1 MSKQNKKNTM
11 KKYVGKKYKI
21 EALEP
26 RLLMDASTAY
36 SVSDWTNELDC
47 LSSAPLWSSSTLQS
61 NANVNQFITALYV
74 KKENTTTN
82 ERAKISDLVQFDNTY
97 YGEYGL
103 DSSKVIIDAIKSD
116 IQKKLPTDGK
126 KISAA
131 ELQEKVKNGALHPE
145 LKYFKADITYEANLN
160 SNGEIVFDASCSF
173 TRLNADYPVAWSSN
187 YSSQLDRYNKKDTD
201 IKKAKDLFTADLSS
215 TNVEI
220 ESDFD
225 FSEYSKKLEFTFVLD
240 GRAENKVDLE
250 SVATF
255 STKFKEASSPE
266 FEAKYGVLGLSETN
280 VSNSLVNIVSK
291 WTISSKWEESVGD
304 LITANE
310 VDDGFGAKLHY
321 NIKKIGD
328 TFVIGVKNQ
337 EYTYERALSFDENSK
352 GNWDHTSIE
361 RFNTFSMGK
370 VLEKLQGIS
379 SKLSAIQ
386 SGDYYDN
393 NVDFSGCLARNA
405 HSLLNLSDLLSNI
418 INEPPATL
426 QELVTRLKNNKYWNN
441 EVRQDK
447 RITVDTKG
455 ISIPVELVISEND
468 SSVALSK
475 EWLENFFNVEVLEIP
490 SVTISSRAT
499 LSFQLL
505 VPFVESEKAKST
517 SELDKLGLGQYDE
530 QLGSIIGANAI
541 VAEKMDHY
549 YGGWSDLSTY
559 ANYVKGQC
567 GNRFTSCVNADTCS
581 YVLYSASSSA
591 VQLDLSK
598 YPEFD
603 GVTPNYGFVIKW
615 NASAD
620 KVKISYDNIPNQRTA
635 DFVAK
640 NIEGLASLL
649 TSVLGRSKNDDV
661 KNVKVVA
668 LNNEYLAV
676 LIDSNDDSVIESI
689 GNDFKEHLKVVL
701 LKDGKQIEE
710 WNNSVTFTK
719 DNVKTI
725 WVSNEL
731 PPERY
736 NNSAK
741 MTVTVGNES
750 CEIEFAPG
758 YFNSASSVGDIA
770 SCLQEMI
777 NSKFRWEIEDA
788 EKGIAYEPAQ
798 LMVESFNGQIRF
810 VSLQDYSIDFYDK
823 EFAEWL
829 GFTTYSSF
837 ADKRWIEHV
846 VIATSHDETKKVQMD
861 EKIASAKFGT
871 KVGEKDL
878 WAEVPSSF
886 ELIFEVDGKKKT
898 IKLEKSDFESKKW
911 ASDAAK
917 ILQDALNEGFEWS
930 ADNVGLY
937 VISHNDKIS
946 FKSSKEF
953 VVGCTDESVLNCLGF
968 YSFSQNKEGEKTV
981 YEILKYKEI
990 YSDKVDIT
998 YFQNIDADESPK
1010 VYVDILFDDDD
1021 RLNVNFDSA
1030 EMVEMKS
1037 LHALAKYMNARI
1049 KESHEEGFDVP
1060 DVEVSVKDGRLCFRS
1075 VENFTIYF
1083 GNIAD
1088 AELLGFYPVV
1098 EKVDASG
1105 LFKVSTPSESIE
1117 YKDVLKTS
1125 AIEVCVNVHEESKE
1139 HQEKYELDLSSI
1151 VDACQK
1157 KNAAVKDCT
1166 VDEILQEIVL
1176 KLNKAIC
1183 EKNGD
1188 KEYVKYFVVDGLKI
1202 VAKKE
1207 YEIKYRI
1214 QKISD
1219 INGFTIASMLGLCGE
1234 YGSDPEKERDEFFV
1248 DANLI
1253 DDAIEDDAMVPLF
1266 QNFNLTIANVIVN
1279 GNINI
1284 AARYGVFG
1292 ERIKGNITGL
1302 NCVTTIGAD
1311 KTKTRLKGIKEP
1323 TYNYGFLAGFGTPKF
1338 EVKVD
1343 PTMKDIDV
1351 AFSAKAVIRAGRMEW
1366 MPNEELVKKESLNT
1380 AECGFHHKNYSMAHL
1395 YDDFSSKMCAKWDSY
1410 FFGAKAQSNLDKIQL
1425 PILGKSILEIMGL
1438 RNKFEEL
1445 NNYFERIQSGS
1456 NIQEILDYIKK
1467 EIGMEVTASYEYS
1480 TRNNVKDTI
1489 LHLTFKWTKGIS
1501 NYLLELDSLNLGR
1514 EDFRLNSQLRTYIDA
1529 TISFTGQVNIHAA
1542 DGLIRF
1548 SVHSP
1553 QLNGSISVKA
1563 LRISADM
1570 EINAV
1575 ENVDGKDVL
1584 KQAEFQVESQSGKE
1598 SSISLNAVINGNSL
1612 NLNLNGSLYVY
1623 KYGAEAGLITL
1634 NCNSNINS
1642 TPQTKVLCK
1651 DATGQVKTYGG
1662 IQEGPLTLDLSNVK
1676 NLELKQT
1683 NLFDKFRNSV
1693 DGLSNTVR
1701 RLQSSLNSALVK
1713 GNIRHIPL
1721 VGDSIVNV
1729 GDSLSFLN
1737 TDFIEPLRKYVYKK
1751 TDGMNAYTVTEKL
1764 YTILCDYIATGT
1776 DALEVCG
1783 DGKSAWWAQKEF
1795 NRYYHGIQFYE
1806 SEDEAYWHLR
1816 LSVNYTLDKNA
1827 DFDLG
1832 FPGLGLRAEGGVAL
1846 ELQLILDIG
1855 FGISKKEGAFILL
1868 SNGYDKEDDPET
1880 DYSDVEQ
1887 KVKGES
1893 VGTAHIGDDLKIMLT
1908 VKPNASIEGSL
1919 GFLAMSAKVD
1929 AGQVKPIVLGID
1941 LNDGDKSDKD
1951 ALNDWTNDKKAKT
1964 TIRMNELLSGIST
1977 QANLRGEINLDV
1989 PMTLG
1994 IGGYSKSAPHIDTS
2008 LSVGWASDFG
2018 KGMGDLKAVALND
2031 IVFDCGSFVKN
2042 TIGSVIQK
2050 INKVID
2056 PVRPLIK
2063 FLQTEIPVLNKLPAG
2078 KVRITVLDLVKK
2090 FGNKKK
2096 MNFGFLDDI
2105 IEIDNMVGKL
2115 KEYTNKGIYI
2125 GSWDIVKAGTEM
2137 DETLRQ
2143 AGQDFIDGKISDAEK
2158 FVSEKLSKL
2167 NLKKSFVDLQNAVDT
2182 VSSIAGNVDSYVDY
2196 AKEAISDK
2204 IEDVQKAAEKWMLPS
2219 PGADSS
2225 KTEIQKPEFGG
2236 NWIFPIIDNPE
2247 TEIMK
2252 ILVGGHADLV
2262 VFDMKPLKFSF
2273 DWSKSFPIIGPL
2285 CADVGFSFGVD
2296 IDLCFGYDTYGIERW
2311 AQSNFKNVAALI
2323 DGFYVADWDPISGD
2337 DITEIVFHSGVVA
2350 GASLGGRF
2358 GVNVGLNLNVN
2369 LDLKDPN
2376 DDGKVRLTEMAEMLS
2391 LNPLDTFD
2399 VSASISARA
2408 FAYLDVF
2415 FYRKEWT
2422 LWSSGAFDLFK
2433 TASEHDNL
2441 ATRSGDSLVVNVGE
2455 FAKENSVAELSKD
2468 GADDI
2473 EVIVTGSNK
2482 AKITF
2487 NKNGKNREYKVD
2499 EENLCIYA
2507 GEENDK
2513 IKISSEAKAEFNIFV
2528 YGGNGDDSIDL
2539 SGLNLAEGYVAVVV
2553 GSSGTDVIKGAASGT
2568 NYLFGDEGDVKFTPD
2583 SKGKKKKTLQ
2593 YAIAYPSDNASG
2605 GADVIL
2611 GASIKDEK
2619 KPQPKNYI
2627 FGGAGNDFIVGGS
2640 GENTIFGDYG
2650 RLSRDSRGFDVADH
2664 HDSFDDGGDDLVYG
2678 GGAIDHI
2685 YGGAGNDF
2693 IHANGDDDEIYGGQ
2707 GNDVIYGGSG
2717 DDIVYGGDG
2726 TDVIFGD
2733 MPLKSDMVIA
2743 RSDNGRGSM
2752 LPYGFVPHDLKGMKD
2767 ANDKYIS
2774 PFFIAADGNNIK
2786 ADTIG
2791 VFDFVKKFVTKNAS
2805 VLPSIE
2811 KVLDGVDSWEK
2822 LDGKKYSENSTNK
2835 GSDVID
2841 GGNGADVIFGDDGRN
2856 ATDKVQTAFIGGN
2869 DVITGGAG
2877 NDFIDGDAGSDT
2889 INGGSGMDVIYGG
2902 RGNDTLDGGSGKD
2915 FVFGDDGWADY
2926 ESESPKD
2933 GQWFNKNGIVANG
2946 EAVFGEIMDSVGRT
2960 FGISNEAKSKK
2971 DGGDDIIV
2979 AGNDSDFVDGQ
2990 SGNDTYRIQFMGGPS
3005 EVFTNV
3011 MDSGNDTNDSL
3022 RVLGTADDDS
3032 ILVRASDAGL
3042 GMIALVPDEKV
3053 GAERVNY
3060 WKSGSSKGI
3069 DAVTVETGIGGDT
3082 VAVDST
3088 LTVMTIDLGSG
3099 NDTINVGQL
3108 YGSEN
3113 LSGINSLDSFTGNLI
3128 ETSEGILSAGNLH
3141 ALYIDGSYNDDVYN
3155 VLHVSAPLSLISD
3168 IGVDTYNIKGFVDKS
3183 GNFIR
3188 NKDVISL
3195 TGKMTRNN
3203 SGSAAYQSDTTAN
3216 YWGTDKDD
3224 DFVYSCE
3231 SVLTQCYEVQA
3242 FGVDVYNMYGGKGN
3256 DNFYTIGTTPKQRIL
3271 TTVNAYGNEGTDS
3284 FYSSDAE
3291 KSVFRKEIESLR
3303 SVAKNNIDILF
3314 DRNNDDTTYESTG
3327 YNRILQ
3333 VEPGE
3338 VAEYSMKLSAAP
3350 KGTVNVTVS
3359 APLLSE
3365 GSLGRSERQ
3374 VYIVDE
3380 NGNYQTSVTFSFNSS
3395 NYNKSQTVKFKLVDN
3410 GRALESGVFF
3420 LLNDVTTTSAQD
3432 VINAVPNLPFMVQSA
3447 ESGPIRNHF
3456 LGSKIGF
3463 DVVNSGVA
3471 YYSPSQG
3478 DLRNLASGISLRY
3491 TTKSGAVSYIPSQKN
3506 SNSDYWFQIEKD
3518 KICVFE
3524 SATGNIAS
3532 LTGRLDFV
3540 CTYIDPSSNQRSAY
3554 DLADDCF
3561 IVDSS
3566 VMDFAYPQDPEHDG
3580 STLSSIARILIGDK
3594 LYRPGEADENG
3605 VGYILK
3611 THGSQVVICS
3621 METGEPVS
3629 ITGMYYISSQD
3640 TGSGNTPPVWSRQYT
3655 HIGGM
3660 ATKNLQ
3666 KDGLPFTRI
3675 GDELSIDV
3683 CGKGMD
3689 SYGPIRLREVGDD
3702 ADEIPVFSMPS
3713 ILLFGNEK
3721 SSSTAKPKS
3730 ASPAAAPAALAITSR
3745 DAAESSTEVELVD
3758 GMPGFVAVGAGE
3770 TVRIKIGASNI
3781 ASASTVSLMVN
3792 SEDGK
3797 SLPALTWSW
3806 DDSSKKRRSIE
3817 EDVDLAYQVNL
3828 SDVASEDDFIY
3839 VYLHAAKAC
3848 QFVAS
3853 AFVG

>member
-1 MSKQNKKNTM
+1 MSKQQKKNAM

-74 KKENTTTN
+74 KNDKTSTN

-240 GRAENKVDLE
+240 GRADNKVDLE
-250 SVATF
+250 SVATI
-255 STKFKEASSPE
+255 STKFKEDSTPD
-266 FEAKYGVLGLSETN
+266 FEAKYGVLGLSETETDK
-280 VSNSLVNIVSK
+280 SLVNIVSK
-291 WTISSKWEESVGD
+291 WTISSKWDESIGD
-304 LITANE
+304 LITENE
-310 VDDGFGAKLHY
+310 VDDGLGVKLSY
-321 NIKKIGD
+321 KIKNIGD
-328 TFVIGVKNQ
+328 TFVSGVANH
-337 EYTYERALSFDENSK
+337 EYKYERALSFDENSK
-352 GNWDHTSIE
+352 GNWNHTSIE

-370 VLEKLQGIS
+370 ILEKLQGIS

-393 NVDFSGCLARNA
+393 NVDFSGCLAKNA
-405 HSLLNLSDLLSNI
+405 HNLLNLSDLLSNI

-426 QELVTRLKNNKYWNN
+426 QELVTRLKNNKYWNDSAS
-441 EVRQDK
+441 QDK

-455 ISIPVELVISEND
+455 ISIPVELVISKGD

-490 SVTISSRAT
+490 SVTVSSRAT

-549 YGGWSDLSTY
+549 YGGRSDLSTY
-559 ANYVKGQC
+559 ADYVKGQC

-620 KVKISYDNIPNQRTA
+620 KAEIDYKYLDQKTKN
-635 DFVAK
+635 FVA
-640 NIEGLASLL
+640 NDIEGLASLL

-676 LIDSNDDSVIESI
+676 LIDSNEESVIQSI
-689 GNDFKEHLKVVL
+689 GEDFNEHLKVSL
-701 LKDGKQIEE
+701 LQDSKKIEG
-710 WNNSVTFTK
+710 WIISDIFTK

-788 EKGIAYEPAQ
+788 EKGIVYEPAR

-878 WAEVPSSF
+878 WADVPSSF

-953 VVGCTDESVLNCLGF
+953 VVGCTDESVLNWLGF

-1030 EMVEMKS
+1030 EMVELKS

-1202 VAKKE
+1202 VAAKE

-1338 EVKVD
+1338 EVEVD
-1343 PTMKDIDV
+1343 PTLDGVDV
-1351 AFSAKAVIRAGRMEW
+1351 AFSAEAAIRENDMVW
-1366 MPNEELVKKESLNT
+1366 KPNKKLVDKESLNT
-1380 AECGFHHKNYSMAHL
+1380 AECAFHHKTYSMAHL

-1410 FFGAKAQSNLDKIQL
+1410 YFGENAKSSLDKIQL

-1467 EIGMEVTASYEYS
+1467 ETGMEVTASYEYS

-1701 RLQSSLNSALVK
+1701 RLQGSLNSALVK

-1737 TDFIEPLRKYVYKK
+1737 TNFIEPLRKYVYKK
-1751 TDGMNAYTVTEKL
+1751 TDGMNAYAVTEKL

-1783 DGKSAWWAQKEF
+1783 DGKSTWWAKKEF

-1868 SNGYDKEDDPET
+1868 SNGYDKKDDPET

-1887 KVKGES
+1887 RVKGES

-1908 VKPNASIEGSL
+1908 VKPSASIEGSL

-1929 AGQVKPIVLGID
+1929 AGQVKPIILGID
-1941 LNDGDKSDKD
+1941 LNDGDKSDKV
-1951 ALNDWTNDKKAKT
+1951 ALNDWENDKKAKT

-1977 QANLRGEINLDV
+1977 QANLRGQIDLDV

-2018 KGMGDLKAVALND
+2018 KGMGDLKAVAFND

-2078 KVRITVLDLVKK
+2078 KVRITILDLVKK

-2125 GSWDIVKAGTEM
+2125 GSWDVVKAGTEM

-2204 IEDVQKAAEKWMLPS
+2204 IEDVQKAAEKWKLPAS
-2219 PGADSS
+2219 GAGASS
-2225 KTEIQKPEFGG
+2225 TEIQKPEFGG

-2422 LWSSGAFDLFK
+2422 LWSSGAFDLFN
-2433 TASEHDNL
+2433 TASKQNDNL

-2455 FAKENSVAELSKD
+2455 FAKENSVAELSED
-2468 GADDI
+2468 GADDV

-2487 NKNGKNREYKVD
+2487 NKNGKNREYKVN

-2507 GEENDK
+2507 GEDNDK
-2513 IKISSEAKAEFNIFV
+2513 IKISSEVKAEFNIFV
-2528 YGGNGDDSIDL
+2528 YGGNGDDLIDL
-2539 SGLNLAEGYVAVVV
+2539 SGLELAEGYVAVVV
-2553 GSSGTDVIKGAASGT
+2553 GSSGADVIKGASSGT

-2605 GADVIL
+2605 GTDVIL

-2733 MPLKSDMVIA
+2733 MPFKSDLVIA

-2752 LPYGFVPHDLKGMKD
+2752 LPYGFVPHDLKGMMD
-2767 ANDKYIS
+2767 ASGKYIS
-2774 PFFIAADGNNIK
+2774 PFFTAADGNNFK

-2791 VFDFVKKFVTKNAS
+2791 VFDFVKKFVSKNAS

-2822 LDGKKYSENSTNK
+2822 LDSKKYGENSTNK

-2889 INGGSGMDVIYGG
+2889 INGGSGMDIVYGG

-2915 FVFGDDGWADY
+2915 FVFGDDGLADY

-3011 MDSGNDTNDSL
+3011 MDSGNDTNDSMKA
-3022 RVLGTADDDS
+3022 LGTLDGDN
-3032 ILVRASDAGL
+3032 ILIRSSDKGL
-3042 GMIALVPDEKV
+3042 GMIGMMPEDNGKGSV
-3053 GAERVNY
+3053 ERVNY
-3060 WKSGSSKGI
+3060 WYAGENRGVENIS
-3069 DAVTVETGIGGDT
+3069 VETGLGNDVVT
-3082 VAVDST
+3082 VSST
-3088 LTVMTIDLGSG
+3088 LSSMSIDAGGG
-3099 NDTINVGQL
+3099 NDEINIGRL
-3108 YGSEN
+3108 YKNGLPKVN
-3113 LSGINSLDSFTGNLI
+3113 ALDSFNDSVI
-3128 ETSEGILSAGNLH
+3128 KTSEGLLDSGNTH
-3141 ALYIDGSYNDDVYN
+3141 ALFVEGGAGTDVFEI
-3155 VLHVSAPLSLISD
+3155 LHSNSALSLHGGLE
-3168 IGVDTYNIKGFVDKS
+3168 GVTYNIRNFVDEN
-3183 GNFIR
+3183 GDFIV
-3188 NKDVISL
+3188 NKGLISL
-3195 TGKMTRNN
+3195 TGKGNEYAREIKSEYICRMATLNYY
-3203 SGSAAYQSDTTAN
+3203 ATTLE
-3216 YWGTDKDD
+3216 DV
-3224 DFVYSCE
+3224 VYSCDSILSSCCELQTIGIDEFHFFGGEGTNHYYVMGSEKLFYNKMFVDLEAGENVLYVGSDLTE
-3231 SVLTQCYEVQA
+3231 SQYRTQIEKLRKNRAKTIELITDGLDNIPIMSEGETFEYGIKLSQKPQGKVSVKISVPLTSDLEERNKNS
-3242 FGVDVYNMYGGKGN
+3242 GILLVDEKGN
-3256 DNFYTIGTTPKQRIL
+3256 YCSSIVKEFDSNNYNSIQKIKIVYVGDNYVDDNDVAFLLQDIET
-3271 TTVNAYGNEGTDS
+3271 
-3284 FYSSDAE
+3284 SSPAD
-3291 KSVFRKEIESLR
+3291 KVDFMM
-3303 SVAKNNIDILF
+3303 NIPI
-3314 DRNNDDTTYESTG
+3314 
-3327 YNRILQ
+3327 
-3333 VEPGE
+3333 
-3338 VAEYSMKLSAAP
+3338 
-3350 KGTVNVTVS
+3350 
-3359 APLLSE
+3359 LLS
-3365 GSLGRSERQ
+3365 
-3374 VYIVDE
+3374 DE
-3380 NGNYQTSVTFSFNSS
+3380 SSGDIWAFNSPMCD
-3395 NYNKSQTVKFKLVDN
+3395 KL
-3410 GRALESGVFF
+3410 
-3420 LLNDVTTTSAQD
+3420 
-3432 VINAVPNLPFMVQSA
+3432 
-3447 ESGPIRNHF
+3447 
-3456 LGSKIGF
+3456 GF
-3463 DVVNSGVA
+3463 DVVNSGVILCDR
-3471 YYSPSQG
+3471 PEI
-3478 DLRNLASGISLRY
+3478 DLTKLSLASLRF
-3491 TTKSGAVSYIPSQKN
+3491 TNEAGDVSYISTSKT
-3506 SNSDYWFQIEKD
+3506 SGSDYWYKAEKN
-3518 KICVFE
+3518 KIYIY
-3524 SATGNIAS
+3524 SASTDELVPI
-3532 LTGRLDFV
+3532 TGRLDYVNMLKHYSQNPAYYGLDNCF
-3540 CTYIDPSSNQRSAY
+3540 ILNSSTFQLAYAHGSIEYGISYSTNCLQLVVGEDRY
-3554 DLADDCF
+3554 DLSETPSTTGYYVKVSGNQF
-3561 IVDSS
+3561 VIYSGETGLPVE
-3566 VMDFAYPQDPEHDG
+3566 VTGFLHFAASPDG
-3580 STLSSIARILIGDK
+3580 VAAKEYISKLCNTEIGGSISKIIYQNGLLFTRVGDVRS
-3594 LYRPGEADENG
+3594 YEAIESGIDAYSPENG
-3605 VGYILK
+3605 IA
-3611 THGSQVVICS
+3611 Q
-3621 METGEPVS
+3621 
-3629 ITGMYYISSQD
+3629 
-3640 TGSGNTPPVWSRQYT
+3640 
-3655 HIGGM
+3655 
-3660 ATKNLQ
+3660 
-3666 KDGLPFTRI
+3666 
-3675 GDELSIDV
+3675 IDLW
-3683 CGKGMD
+3683 
-3689 SYGPIRLREVGDD
+3689 R
-3702 ADEIPVFSMPS
+3702 A
-3713 ILLFGNEK
+3713 
-3721 SSSTAKPKS
+3721 SSSATTPAP
-3730 ASPAAAPAALAITSR
+3730 APAAAPAASATVSFG
-3745 DAAESSTEVELVD
+3745 AAEVRSDVVLED
-3758 GMPGFVAVGAGE
+3758 GMPDFVSVAEGE
-3770 TVRIKIGASNI
+3770 TIRFKI
-3781 ASASTVSLMVN
+3781 SAPKSANPSVAMMVN

-3806 DDSSKKRRSIE
+3806 DDSSKKRRSVE
-3817 EDVDLAYQVNL
+3817 EDADLAYQVNL

>member
-1 MSKQNKKNTM
+1 M

-36 SVSDWTNELDC
+36 SVSDWTNELEC

-74 KKENTTTN
+74 KNENTTTN

-328 TFVIGVKNQ
+328 TFVSGVKNQ
-337 EYTYERALSFDENSK
+337 EYTYERALSFDENSEGK
-352 GNWDHTSIE
+352 WNHTSIE

-447 RITVDTKG
+447 RISVDAKG
-455 ISIPVELVISEND
+455 ISIPVELVISEKD

-490 SVTISSRAT
+490 SVTVSSRAT

-615 NASAD
+615 NANAD
-620 KVKISYDNIPNQRTA
+620 KAKIDYKYLDQKTKN
-635 DFVAK
+635 FVA
-640 NIEGLASLL
+640 NDIEGLASLL

-788 EKGIAYEPAQ
+788 EKGIVYEPAQ

-953 VVGCTDESVLNCLGF
+953 VVGCTDESVLNWLGF

-1176 KLNKAIC
+1176 KLNKAIG
-1183 EKNGD
+1183 EKQGD
-1188 KEYVKYFVVDGLKI
+1188 KDAVEYFAVDGLKI

-1445 NNYFERIQSGS
+1445 DNYFQRIKSGS
-1456 NIQEILDYIKK
+1456 NVQEIIDYIEK
-1467 EIGMEVTASYEYS
+1467 EIGMGVTAKYDYRVRVVKENGVE
-1480 TRNNVKDTI
+1480 RNVKETV
-1489 LHLTFKWTKGIS
+1489 LRLTFTWNKKIS
-1501 NYLLELDSLNLGR
+1501 NNLLELDSLNLGR
-1514 EDFRLNSQLRTYIDA
+1514 EDFRLNSLLRAYIDA
-1529 TISFTGQVNIHAA
+1529 TISFTGQVNIYAA
-1542 DGLIRF
+1542 EGAISFKVLDPIIGG
-1548 SVHSP
+1548 
-1553 QLNGSISVKA
+1553 NISVKA
-1563 LRISADM
+1563 SHISADM
-1570 EINAV
+1570 EVNAV
-1575 ENVDGKDVL
+1575 EKVDGKDVL
-1584 KQAEFQVESQSGKE
+1584 KQAEFQVESQSGKD
-1598 SSISLNAVINGNSL
+1598 SSISLKAKINGK
-1612 NLNLNGSLYVY
+1612 NLDLDLNGTLYVY
-1623 KYGAEAGLITL
+1623 KYGADAGLISL
-1634 NCNSNINS
+1634 NCNSSINS

-1651 DATGQVKTYGG
+1651 DAAGQVYAYGG
-1662 IQEGPLTLDLSNVK
+1662 IQEGLLTLDLSNVR

-1683 NLFDKFRNSV
+1683 NLFDKLRNSV

-1721 VGDSIVNV
+1721 VGDSIVNI

-1751 TDGMNAYTVTEKL
+1751 TDGMNAYAVTEKL

-1776 DALEVCG
+1776 DSLEMCG
-1783 DGKSAWWAQKEF
+1783 DGNSAWWAQKEF

-1832 FPGLGLRAEGGVAL
+1832 FPGLGLRADGGVAL
-1846 ELQLILDIG
+1846 ELKMMLDIG

-1868 SNGYDKEDDPET
+1868 SNGYDKKNNPET

-1908 VKPNASIEGSL
+1908 VKPSASIEGSL

-1929 AGQVKPIVLGID
+1929 AGQVKPIILGID
-1941 LNDGDKSDKD
+1941 LNDGDKSDKV
-1951 ALNDWTNDKKAKT
+1951 ALNDWENDKKAKT

-2050 INKVID
+2050 VNKVID

-2125 GSWDIVKAGTEM
+2125 GSWDIKNIDNLNM
-2137 DETLRQ
+2137 DEDLKK

-2167 NLKKSFVDLQNAVDT
+2167 NLKKSFVDLKSAVDT

-2204 IEDVQKAAEKWMLPS
+2204 IEDVKSAAEKWMLPS

-2323 DGFYVADWDPISGD
+2323 DGFYVADWDPLSGD
-2337 DITEIVFHSGVVA
+2337 DVTEVVFHSGVVA

-2455 FAKENSVAELSKD
+2455 FAKENSVAELSED

-2482 AKITF
+2482 ADIIFNNSK
-2487 NKNGKNREYKVD
+2487 NKNHREYKVN

-2513 IKISSEAKAEFNIFV
+2513 IKISSKVKAEFNIFV

-2553 GSSGTDVIKGAASGT
+2553 GSSGTDVIKGASSGT

-2605 GADVIL
+2605 GTDVIL

-2640 GENTIFGDYG
+2640 GESTIFGDYG

-2693 IHANGDDDEIYGGQ
+2693 IHANGGDDAIDGGQ

-2717 DDIVYGGDG
+2717 DDAIHGGDG

-2733 MPLKSDMVIA
+2733 MPFKSNMVIA
-2743 RSDNGRGSM
+2743 RSDNANGAQ
-2752 LPYGFVPHDLKGMKD
+2752 LPYTLVPHDLKGMVD

-2774 PFFIAADGNNIK
+2774 PFFTAADGGKFK

-2791 VFDFVKKFVTKNAS
+2791 VFDFAKKFVSNNAS
-2805 VLPSIE
+2805 ILSSIGN
-2811 KVLDGVDSWEK
+2811 VLDGVNSWEE
-2822 LDGKKYSENSTNK
+2822 LDDNKYGEVPSNK

-2856 ATDKVQTAFIGGN
+2856 ATDKVQAKLTGG
-2869 DVITGGAG
+2869 DDIITGGAG
-2877 NDFIDGDAGSDT
+2877 NDFIDGDAGSDK
-2889 INGGSGMDVIYGG
+2889 IDGGSGMDIVYGG
-2902 RGNDTLDGGSGKD
+2902 RGNDTLDGGIGND
-2915 FVFGDDGWADY
+2915 FIFGDDGWTDY
-2926 ESESPKD
+2926 EKETVKD
-2933 GQWFNKNGIVANG
+2933 GQWFNKNGVIDGAKEALGDVIVSIG
-2946 EAVFGEIMDSVGRT
+2946 QT
-2960 FGISNEAKSKK
+2960 FGISNEAKSKTG
-2971 DGGDDIIV
+2971 GGDDTII

-2990 SGNDTYRIQFMGGPS
+2990 SGNDTYRVQFVGGS
-3005 EVFTNV
+3005 KDVFTNV
-3011 MDSGNDTNDSL
+3011 MDSGNDKNDSMKA
-3022 RVLGTADDDS
+3022 LGTLDGDN
-3032 ILVRASDAGL
+3032 ILIRSSDKGL
-3042 GMIALVPDEKV
+3042 GMIGMMPEDNGKGTV
-3053 GAERVNY
+3053 ERVNY
-3060 WKSGSSKGI
+3060 WYAGENRGVENIS
-3069 DAVTVETGIGGDT
+3069 VETGLGNDVVT
-3082 VAVDST
+3082 VSST
-3088 LTVMTIDLGSG
+3088 LSSMSIDAGGG
-3099 NDTINVGQL
+3099 NDEINIGRL
-3108 YGSEN
+3108 YKNGLPKVN
-3113 LSGINSLDSFTGNLI
+3113 ALDSFNDSVI
-3128 ETSEGILSAGNLH
+3128 KTSEGLLDSGNTH
-3141 ALYIDGSYNDDVYN
+3141 ALFVEGGAGTDVFEI
-3155 VLHVSAPLSLISD
+3155 LHSNSALSLHGGLE
-3168 IGVDTYNIKGFVDKS
+3168 GVTYNIRNFVDEN
-3183 GNFIR
+3183 GDFIV
-3188 NKDVISL
+3188 NKGLISL
-3195 TGKMTRNN
+3195 TGKGNEYARDVKCEYICRMATLNYY
-3203 SGSAAYQSDTTAN
+3203 ATTLE
-3216 YWGTDKDD
+3216 DV
-3224 DFVYSCE
+3224 VYSCDSILSSCCELQTIGIDEFHFFGGEGTNHYYVMGSEKLFYNKMFVDLEAGENVLYVGSDLTE
-3231 SVLTQCYEVQA
+3231 SQYRTQIEKLRKNRAKTIELITDGLDNIPIMSEGETFEYGIKLSQKPQGKVSVKISVPLTSDLEERNKNS
-3242 FGVDVYNMYGGKGN
+3242 GILLVDEKGN
-3256 DNFYTIGTTPKQRIL
+3256 YCSSIVKEFDSNNYNSIQKIKIVYVGDNYVDDNDVAFLLQDIET
-3271 TTVNAYGNEGTDS
+3271 
-3284 FYSSDAE
+3284 SSPAD
-3291 KSVFRKEIESLR
+3291 KVDFMM
-3303 SVAKNNIDILF
+3303 NIPI
-3314 DRNNDDTTYESTG
+3314 
-3327 YNRILQ
+3327 
-3333 VEPGE
+3333 
-3338 VAEYSMKLSAAP
+3338 
-3350 KGTVNVTVS
+3350 
-3359 APLLSE
+3359 LLS
-3365 GSLGRSERQ
+3365 
-3374 VYIVDE
+3374 DE
-3380 NGNYQTSVTFSFNSS
+3380 SSGDIMAFNSPMCD
-3395 NYNKSQTVKFKLVDN
+3395 KL
-3410 GRALESGVFF
+3410 
-3420 LLNDVTTTSAQD
+3420 
-3432 VINAVPNLPFMVQSA
+3432 
-3447 ESGPIRNHF
+3447 
-3456 LGSKIGF
+3456 GF
-3463 DVVNSGVA
+3463 DVVNSGVILCDR
-3471 YYSPSQG
+3471 PEI
-3478 DLRNLASGISLRY
+3478 DLTKLSLASLRF
-3491 TTKSGAVSYIPSQKN
+3491 TNEAGDVSYISTSKT
-3506 SNSDYWFQIEKD
+3506 SGSDYWYKAEKN
-3518 KICVFE
+3518 KIYIY
-3524 SATGNIAS
+3524 SASTDELVPI
-3532 LTGRLDFV
+3532 TGRLDYVNMLKHYSQNPAYYGLDNCF
-3540 CTYIDPSSNQRSAY
+3540 ILNSSTFQLAYAHGSIEYGINYSTNCLQLVVGEDRY
-3554 DLADDCF
+3554 DL
-3561 IVDSS
+3561 SET
-3566 VMDFAYPQDPEHDG
+3566 P
-3580 STLSSIARILIGDK
+3580 STT
-3594 LYRPGEADENG
+3594 
-3605 VGYILK
+3605 GYYVK
-3611 THGSQVVICS
+3611 VSGNQFVIYS
-3621 METGEPVS
+3621 GETGLPVEV
-3629 ITGMYYISSQD
+3629 TGFLHFAASPDGVAAIEYTSKAC
-3640 TGSGNTPPVWSRQYT
+3640 NTA
-3655 HIGGM
+3655 IGGSRSRIIYQ
-3660 ATKNLQ
+3660 N
-3666 KDGLPFTRI
+3666 GLPFTR
-3675 GDELSIDV
+3675 
-3683 CGKGMD
+3683 
-3689 SYGPIRLREVGDD
+3689 VGDVRSYEAIESGID
-3702 ADEIPVFSMPS
+3702 TYSPENGVVQIDLWREA
-3713 ILLFGNEK
+3713 
-3721 SSSTAKPKS
+3721 SSSATTPAP
-3730 ASPAAAPAALAITSR
+3730 APAAAPAALAAASS

-3792 SEDGK
+3792 SEDGN

-3806 DDSSKKRRSIE
+3806 DDSSKKRRSVE
-3817 EDVDLAYQVNL
+3817 EDTDLAYQVNI